1 MQPWSATFTAVA
13 TNPCKACPCPL
24 LSVFPNANQKSLSH
38 MKFLFLKFS
47 NKYRPLES
55 GKKVAIKISCHICG
69 NELFSPDKWLFVFLQ
84 LGTRSP
90 SFLPSLPF
98 HCMMWK
104 TELGGE
110 IEAHYSVT
118 FWQPPR
124 LVLVLKTAARL
135 HLPSPSHV

>member
-1 MQPWSATFTAVA
+1 MPLSAAL
-13 TNPCKACPCPL
+13 P
-24 LSVFPNANQKSLSH
+24 VFQNTNQKSLSH
-38 MKFLFLKFS
+38 MQFLFLKFS
-47 NKYRPLES
+47 NKYRALES

-69 NELFSPDKWLFVFLQ
+69 NELFSPLIN
-84 LGTRSP
+84 GS
-90 SFLPSLPF
+90 SFFFCNLVLDPPLPF

-135 HLPSPSHV
+135 SLVSRLVGDRLKVKPIWLEVELRKME